1 VPLAGHGLRPTPLRR
16 RASRPQLKRD
26 PIGGAEVTSPMP
38 SGVYGLD
45 GHCTPM
51 ILHHIA
57 RSCRSLV
64 VGAVLAV
71 SACCSSGDTTG
82 AGTPPSEPTH
92 HTLVEGFVTD
102 ATGRG
107 LAGVGVG
114 ARFAE
119 TPCSDRQLSV
129 TGGTYTQADG
139 SYRFTVEA
147 TTPSR
152 ADGVAAFRVHATVY
166 APPGGRAREASAFVT
181 ARFVP
186 LNETPNLVHAPTL
199 RLPNP

>member
-1 VPLAGHGLRPTPLRR
+1 LLRPP
-16 RASRPQLKRD
+16 AQV
-26 PIGGAEVTSPMP
+26 A
-38 SGVYGLD
+38 
-45 GHCTPM
+45 
-51 ILHHIA
+51 
-57 RSCRSLV
+57 
-64 VGAVLAV
+64 
-71 SACCSSGDTTG
+71 
-82 AGTPPSEPTH
+82 
-92 HTLVEGFVTD
+92 
-102 ATGRG
+102 
-107 LAGVGVG
+107 
-114 ARFAE
+114 
-119 TPCSDRQLSV
+119 
-129 TGGTYTQADG
+129 GGTYTQADG